1 MPTVSVN
8 ISDDILHTLNENESE
23 MARMMKL
30 YTAMQLYREHKL
42 SLGQASELSE
52 MHKDEFM
59 RERGRHDIPVIDYSP
74 EDLHKELLSFS

>member
-8 ISDDILHTLNENESE
+8 ISDDILHALNENESE
-23 MARMMKL
+23 MARIMKL

-52 MHKDEFM
+52 MPKDEFM
-59 RERGRHDIPVIDYSP
+59 RECGRHDIPVIDYSP
-74 EDLHKELLSFS
+74 EELHQELKSFS